1 MVIWRKSVPTS
12 TKDFR
17 NRECMVITK
26 KERKEREASVITIER
41 TRVKEADVI
50 KEMICIKDKY

>member
-1 MVIWRKSVPTS
+1 
-12 TKDFR
+12 
-17 NRECMVITK
+17 MVITK